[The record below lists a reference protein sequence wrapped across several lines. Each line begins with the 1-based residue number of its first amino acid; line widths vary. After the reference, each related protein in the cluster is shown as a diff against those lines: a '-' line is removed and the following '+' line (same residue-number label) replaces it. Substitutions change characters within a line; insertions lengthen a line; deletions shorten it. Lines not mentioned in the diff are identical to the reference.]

1 MCSLP
6 AKYECHTLVCAP
18 QPVGYKHN
26 ISRGNKSLYYS
37 YCSSGSLLVLD
48 CCSDLIFPHKIWYFN
63 KNVCKVVQMLH
74 KVAKLKFCGTIS
86 WYFNQEVDENINNWR
101 KYKRLLKTSIL
112 TKNVNFD
119 ENFNLTKI
127 SIWRKCQFWRN
138 CQFWQK

>member
-101 KYKRLLKTSIL
+101 KCQRLSFWSSIPEILKSTIGRWWGRRRVFES
-112 TKNVNFD
+112 
-119 ENFNLTKI
+119 
-127 SIWRKCQFWRN
+127 W
-138 CQFWQK
+138 